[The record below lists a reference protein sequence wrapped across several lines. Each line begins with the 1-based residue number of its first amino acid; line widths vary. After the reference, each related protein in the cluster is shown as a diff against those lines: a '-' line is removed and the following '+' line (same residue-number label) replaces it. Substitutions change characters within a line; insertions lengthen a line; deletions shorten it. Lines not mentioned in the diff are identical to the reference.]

1 MDLGLRGK
9 VAVVAAAS
17 RGLGRAVATEL
28 AGEGARLVICARG
41 ADMLARTRDEIA
53 AASGTDIHAVEAD
66 LATLQGVE
74 RVAVAAERAFGQ
86 VDILVNNAGGPPSGP
101 FESHEWPRWEE
112 AVHLTLRSAVELTR
126 RVLPGMRERKWGRVL
141 NITSIAVKQPV
152 DGLILSNS
160 LRAAVTG
167 WARTLANEVARDGV
181 TVNNILPGFTQRG
194 DSRARRDN
202 SCRGKAAERVPDSHA
217 ANRRPARVR
226 RAGRVPGQRTRQLH
240 HGAIRGRGRRLDP
253 IATLSASA
261 PASAPRS
268 R

>member
-66 LATLQGVE
+66 LAALQGVE

-152 DGLILSNS
+152 DGRILSNS

-181 TVNNILPGFTQRG
+181 TVNNILPGFTATDRVEQLN
-194 DSRARRDN
+194 A
-202 SCRGKAAERVPDSHA
+202 ATAEREGIT
-217 ANRRPARVR
+217 PAEVR
-226 RAGRVPGQRTRQLH
+226 RRSESQIPMRRIGDPREFAALAAFLVSERASYITAQSVAVDGGW
-240 HGAIRGRGRRLDP
+240 IRSL
-253 IATLSASA
+253 L
-261 PASAPRS
+261 
-268 R
+268 